1 MAEYTTTRS
10 LAILLSQDSIS
21 YRTKTLK
28 NGETTYSAIMHYK
41 VDELNKNKSVVELEY
56 ELKSNLVLLLTY
68 DYVHICFLS
77 PSVNVVPT
85 VFLEKP
91 YEQFLSLSAYQPVLL
106 AIDSPLKEIDASLV
120 YNIHYPLKDVLLSLP
135 NLQNAQLYHS
145 GKLLIDHI
153 QASPT
158 ADEIHINRVHQ
169 ALEIACFSK
178 GQFVFYNIF
187 DTNAEEDFL
196 FYVVYTL
203 NQLNFNQ
210 HEVHCYI
217 YGDTLPHSNYH
228 HTLQKYIR
236 HLHFL
241 NEDEKAQHFTFN
253 KLFECELYQE
263 L

>member
-1 MAEYTTTRS
+1 MSEQTTTRS

-21 YRTKTLK
+21 YRTKTVK
-28 NGETTYSAIMHYK
+28 SGEITYSAIMHYK

-56 ELKSNLVLLLTY
+56 ELKSNLVLLLAY
-68 DYVHICFLS
+68 DHVHICFLS
-77 PSVNVVPT
+77 PTVNVVPT
-85 VFLEKP
+85 VFLKKP
-91 YEQFLSLSAYQPVLL
+91 YEQYLTLSAYQPILL

-158 ADEIHINRVHQ
+158 ADEIHIHTVNQ

-178 GQFVFYNIF
+178 GKFVFYNIF
-187 DTNAEEDFL
+187 DTNAQEDFL
-196 FYVVYTL
+196 FYVLYSL
-203 NQLNFNQ
+203 NQLDFNQ
-210 HEVHCYI
+210 HTVLCSI
-217 YGDTLPHSNYH
+217 YGDTLRGSNYH
-228 HTLQKYIR
+228 KTLEKYIR
-236 HLHFL
+236 HIHFE
-241 NEDEKAQHFTFN
+241 NEDQKAQHFTFN